1 MFENNDTL
9 MESSSLQGQNIEF
22 FQDNKMKLKSII
34 QKWVINDNEM
44 RTINEQLLKK
54 KKLNKELTE
63 ELLFII
69 KELEIETVD
78 IKDGYI
84 SYVKKNQKKGI
95 SNKLLKSI
103 FTKYYNGDTNEIERI
118 NDFIEENREIT
129 VKEYIVRKIK

>member
-9 MESSSLQGQNIEF
+9 MESSSLQGQNMEF

-34 QKWVINDNEM
+34 QKWVINDNEI
-44 RTINEQLLKK
+44 RTINEELLKK

>member
-44 RTINEQLLKK
+44 RTINEELLKK